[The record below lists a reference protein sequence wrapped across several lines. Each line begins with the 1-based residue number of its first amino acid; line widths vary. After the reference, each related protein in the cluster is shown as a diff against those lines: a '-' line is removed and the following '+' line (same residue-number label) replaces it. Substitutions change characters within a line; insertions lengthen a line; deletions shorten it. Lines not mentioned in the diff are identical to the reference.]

1 MKIKLIILTGIS
13 LFLFSLKSWTQE
25 TPKLAAFSMDKKA
38 PENNS
43 KNKVSEPVMAT
54 WGYEKNTNNSKKNGV
69 IVPELKAYK
78 KEKIAESN
86 KDK

>member
-1 MKIKLIILTGIS
+1 MKIKLIILLAIS
-13 LFLFSLKSWTQE
+13 LSFFSIQGLSQD
-25 TPKLAAFSMDKKA
+25 TPKLASFSKGIKA

-43 KNKVSEPVMAT
+43 ENKISEPVMAT

-78 KEKIAESN
+78 KEKVSEFKN
-86 KDK
+86 DK

>member
-1 MKIKLIILTGIS
+1 MKIKLIILSAIS
-13 LFLFSLKSWTQE
+13 LFLFSQQGWSQE
-25 TPKLAAFSMDKKA
+25 MPKLAAFSMGKKA

-43 KNKVSEPVMAT
+43 ENKVSEPVMAT
-54 WGYEKNTNNSKKNGV
+54 WGNDKNNNNSKNNK
-69 IVPELKAYK
+69 IVTPELKAYK